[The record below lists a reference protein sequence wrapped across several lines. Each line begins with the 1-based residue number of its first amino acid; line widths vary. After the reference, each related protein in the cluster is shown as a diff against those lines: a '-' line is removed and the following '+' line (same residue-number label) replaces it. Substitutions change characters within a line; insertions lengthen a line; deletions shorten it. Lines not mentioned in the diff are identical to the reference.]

1 MRIGFAYFVLVLAC
15 PSLTQAAGSLDGKWT
30 GTITE
35 DEKSQRLCG
44 FDTRPFEVHVDGDK
58 FVAVGTDL
66 SDRERKFE
74 GDIGADG
81 KTDAWAVWSIKGA
94 SSGQPDR
101 TQAQFSGA
109 FSANSFSGHLS
120 AGRGFSLCSATI
132 ALTREGT
139 VRSASN
145 PYAGEWV
152 GHVRAPKQDPSCKY
166 DRLPVRAEVHGNRFV
181 AYSTD
186 VSEEERKVETDI
198 DEDGKIDIWLPW
210 AVYSPQ
216 GGFES
221 HVGDGQFKGAFSG
234 DQFKGSLYVTGKWR
248 AACAAK
254 IVMARVGSPVATG
267 GTDAERQRLA
277 AEVARLKAEAE
288 RSKLEQEVARLK
300 AEATRPT
307 APAPAAGVANETETA
322 LWNQVRDARTVEE
335 MQPYLEAYP
344 AGEYAPL
351 ALARIRQLAAA
362 EAQRAELTLWNQ
374 VKSGKDAAGF
384 KSYVAAYP
392 DGLFVDVAKARIR
405 SLETV
410 TTETAAVSEETVW
423 RSIDGSRKASDYKGY
438 LKKYPDGRFRKQAEA
453 GIQTAEKFAAIDGI
467 DFGSYHALVIGNNA
481 YQTLPPLK
489 TAVGDAQAVA
499 RALKATYGFKVK
511 LLTDAGRN
519 DIIDA
524 LDTYVETLTER
535 DNLLI
540 YYAGHGWLSED
551 AGRGYWLPVDAKKNR
566 RSHWISNAT
575 VTDTL
580 KSVQAKHVMVVADSC
595 YSGTLTR
602 GAGVALRT
610 ADYWKRMV
618 TKRTRVVLSS
628 GGLEPV
634 ADSSGGGHSPF
645 AQAFIDTLAANDAII
660 DGTQLFTKMRR
671 PVMVAAD
678 QTPEYSDARNAGHE
692 GGDFLF
698 VRQR

>member
-1 MRIGFAYFVLVLAC
+1 MRYGFAVAVFALAC
-15 PSLTQAAGSLDGKWT
+15 PSLALAGGGLDGEWT
-30 GTITE
+30 GTLTPVTGKR
-35 DEKSQRLCG
+35 DHCG
-44 FDTRPFEVHVDGDK
+44 FDQLPFDIRVDGDQ
-58 FVAVGTDL
+58 FVAVGTDIV
-66 SDRERKFE
+66 DRERKFE
-74 GDIGADG
+74 GDIGDAGRVDSWSPWTMIAG
-81 KTDAWAVWSIKGA
+81 GSGEPHKTNGHI
-94 SSGQPDR
+94 
-101 TQAQFSGA
+101 TGA
-109 FSANSFSGHLS
+109 FADNSFN
-120 AGRGFSLCSATI
+120 GRLDASTSYGICTATI

-139 VRSASN
+139 VPSASS

-152 GHVRAPKQDPSCKY
+152 GHVTAPMQDSSCKY
-166 DRLPVRAEVHGNRFV
+166 DRIPIRAEVRGNRFV

-186 VSEEERKVETDI
+186 VSKKERKVETDI
-198 DEDGKIDIWLPW
+198 DDEGIIDIWVPW

-216 GGFES
+216 GGYNES
-221 HVGDGQFKGAFSG
+221 HVGDGQFKGAFSEN
-234 DQFKGSLYVTGKWR
+234 QFTGSLYVTGKWR

-254 IVMARVGSPVATG
+254 IVMTRVGSEVASG
-267 GTDAERQRLA
+267 NAGAERQRLA

-288 RSKLEQEVARLK
+288 RGKLEQEVARLK
-300 AEATRPT
+300 AEAVRPAASTSASRPT
-307 APAPAAGVANETETA
+307 DEAETA
-322 LWNQVRDARTVEE
+322 LWNEVRDARTVDE
-335 MQPYLEAYP
+335 MQRYLEAYP

-374 VKSGKDAAGF
+374 VKGSKDAAGF
-384 KSYVAAYP
+384 KRYVAAYP
-392 DGLFVDVAKARIR
+392 DGLFVDVAKARIL
-405 SLETV
+405 SLDSTP
-410 TTETAAVSEETVW
+410 TETAAVAEETVW
-423 RSIDGSRKASDYKGY
+423 RSIDGSRKAGDYKNY
-438 LKKYPDGRFRKQAEA
+438 LKKYPDGRFRKQAKA
-453 GIQTAEKFAAIDGI
+453 GIQVAEKFAAIKGI
-467 DFGSYHALVIGNNA
+467 DFGDYHALIIGNNA
-481 YQTLPPLK
+481 YKTLPPLK

-499 RALKATYGFKVK
+499 RALKSTYGFKVK
-511 LLTDAGRN
+511 LLTDASRN

-566 RSHWISNAT
+566 RSNWISNAT

-580 KSVQAKHVMVVADSC
+580 KAVQAKHVMVVADSC

-618 TKRTRVVLSS
+618 SKRARVVLSS

-634 ADSSGGGHSPF
+634 ADSGGGDHSPF
-645 AQAFIDTLAANDAII
+645 AQAFIDTLAGNDAII

-698 VRQR
+698 V

>member
-1 MRIGFAYFVLVLAC
+1 
-15 PSLTQAAGSLDGKWT
+15 
-30 GTITE
+30 
-35 DEKSQRLCG
+35 
-44 FDTRPFEVHVDGDK
+44 
-58 FVAVGTDL
+58 
-66 SDRERKFE
+66 
-74 GDIGADG
+74 
-81 KTDAWAVWSIKGA
+81 
-94 SSGQPDR
+94 
-101 TQAQFSGA
+101 
-109 FSANSFSGHLS
+109 
-120 AGRGFSLCSATI
+120 
-132 ALTREGT
+132 
-139 VRSASN
+139 
-145 PYAGEWV
+145 
-152 GHVRAPKQDPSCKY
+152 
-166 DRLPVRAEVHGNRFV
+166 
-181 AYSTD
+181 
-186 VSEEERKVETDI
+186 
-198 DEDGKIDIWLPW
+198 
-210 AVYSPQ
+210 
-216 GGFES
+216 
-221 HVGDGQFKGAFSG
+221 
-234 DQFKGSLYVTGKWR
+234 
-248 AACAAK
+248 
-254 IVMARVGSPVATG
+254 
-267 GTDAERQRLA
+267 
-277 AEVARLKAEAE
+277 
-288 RSKLEQEVARLK
+288 
-300 AEATRPT
+300 
-307 APAPAAGVANETETA
+307 
-322 LWNQVRDARTVEE
+322 
-335 MQPYLEAYP
+335 MQLYLEAYP

-374 VKSGKDAAGF
+374 VKRGKDAAGF

-405 SLETV
+405 SLATIA
-410 TTETAAVSEETVW
+410 TETAVVSEETVW

-438 LKKYPDGRFRKQAEA
+438 LKKYPDGRFRKQAQA
-453 GIQTAEKFAAIDGI
+453 GIQVAEKFAAIEGI
-467 DFGSYHALVIGNNA
+467 DFGDYHALVIGNNA
-481 YQTLPPLK
+481 YKTLPPLK
-489 TAVGDAQAVA
+489 TAVGDAKAIA
-499 RALKATYGFKVK
+499 EALKTTYGFKVK

-524 LDTYVETLTER
+524 LDFYVETLTGR

-551 AGRGYWLPVDAKKNR
+551 AGRGYWLPVDARKNR

-634 ADSSGGGHSPF
+634 ADSGGGKHSPF
-645 AQAFIDTLAANDAII
+645 AQAFIDTLAGNDAII

-698 VRQR
+698 VRTR